1 MNSLTPIRL
10 NETQFTPEVNLD
22 VDRSRFEFY
31 GKSLPEDCN
40 EFFEP
45 IIDWFRSYVRI
56 PNRETVLVFK
66 LDYFNTST
74 SKKFLEILNLLKEI
88 HRQKKSVIVHWYYR
102 TGDEDMYETGET
114 FSKLVSIPF
123 KIMPF

>member
-1 MNSLTPIRL
+1 MQTLNIIRL
-10 NETQFTPEVNLD
+10 SETPFTPEVNLD
-22 VDRSRFEFY
+22 KDRSRFEFY

-40 EFFEP
+40 EFYNP
-45 IIDWFRSYVRI
+45 IIDWFRSYVTN
-56 PNRETVLVFK
+56 PNRETVVLFK

-74 SKKFLEILNLLKEI
+74 SKKFLDILNLLKEV

-102 TGDEDMYETGET
+102 TGDEDMRETGET
-114 FSKLVSIPF
+114 FSELVSIPF

>member
-45 IIDWFRSYVRI
+45 IIDWFRSYVQI

-114 FSKLVSIPF
+114 FSELVSIPF